1 MIGINIII
9 IVWNIS
15 KNEKSKTAW
24 ENTRNPPDKGIVE
37 IRNHPSKIFPGG
49 FI

>member
-1 MIGINIII
+1 MIGIDIII

-15 KNEKSKTAW
+15 ENEKSKTAW
-24 ENTRNPPDKGIVE
+24 KNTRNPPDKGIVK

>member
-1 MIGINIII
+1 MIDIDTII

-37 IRNHPSKIFPGG
+37 IRNHPAEIFSGR